1 MWQKLTGF
9 TTTTTMDEKNRV
21 TTFDPQISIGEQISY
36 LTETK
41 ENINENS
48 PIMDDSNSGDNNAD
62 YDDNVAII
70 DEAQTTFTKT
80 QSG

>member
-1 MWQKLTGF
+1 M
-9 TTTTTMDEKNRV
+9 

-41 ENINENS
+41 ENINDNS
-48 PIMDDSNSGDNNAD
+48 PIMDDSNCSGDNNAD